1 MVPSS
6 QSGPWITGKT
16 TSIAF
21 ASPPLHGI
29 KALPVSAS
37 ARFGGRMTFGA
48 SLKTG
53 SDFFPSRSERSFSRQ
68 RPCLSIA
75 TGTISNRSRSR
86 LLMTDAADCSETS
99 CSPERP
105 PYKTATR
112 SFLILALFRALIAR
126 HQLAQNKRQN
136 SAVPV
141 VINLDRRIDAQLY
154 WNRFALPVL
163 ARDLQRHHL
172 SGLNRLRQSR
182 DGVSLGT
189 IESKGLRIR
198 SFSELQWQHA
208 HADQI
213 RPMNALEARRHD
225 RFHAEQPRSLR
236 RPVATR
242 SRPVLVPG
250 ENDERNGSRLIFH
263 RRVVDRHLLAIGMM
277 NRHAPFRARDHQV
290 LDPDVG
296 KCSASHHQIVAPPR
310 TVAVKIGRLNSAT
323 F

>member
-21 ASPPLHGI
+21 ASPPLRGI
-29 KALPVSAS
+29 NALPVSAS
-37 ARFGGRMTFGA
+37 ARLGGRMTFGA

-53 SDFFPSRSERSFSRQ
+53 SDFFPSRSERSFKRQ

-86 LLMTDAADCSETS
+86 LLMTAAADCSETS

-105 PYKTATR
+105 PYNTATR
-112 SFLILALFRALIAR
+112 SFLIRALIAR
-126 HQLAQNKRQN
+126 HQLAQNKWQN

-163 ARDLQRHHL
+163 ARDFERHHL

-189 IESKGLRIR
+189 VESKGLRIR

-213 RPMNALEARRHD
+213 RAMNALEARRHD
-225 RFHAEQPRSLR
+225 RFHAEQPRS
-236 RPVATR
+236 
-242 SRPVLVPG
+242 
-250 ENDERNGSRLIFH
+250 
-263 RRVVDRHLLAIGMM
+263 
-277 NRHAPFRARDHQV
+277 
-290 LDPDVG
+290 
-296 KCSASHHQIVAPPR
+296 
-310 TVAVKIGRLNSAT
+310 
-323 F
+323 